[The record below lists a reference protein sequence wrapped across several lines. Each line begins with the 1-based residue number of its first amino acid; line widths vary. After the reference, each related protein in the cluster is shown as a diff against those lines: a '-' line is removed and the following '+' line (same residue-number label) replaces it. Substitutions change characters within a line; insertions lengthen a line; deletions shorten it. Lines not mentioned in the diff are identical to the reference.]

1 MARPARKDKPKEA
14 EVEANL
20 IPVMSCMFLLI
31 PALLLAM
38 EVARHAAIPVNR
50 PMFSD
55 STHTSDPPPNKVEKF
70 SVRVRGDGFST
81 ALGSVQPDVDIPL
94 RSPEAFDYDF
104 EALETKA
111 AALASADHGQYTV
124 HLSAE
129 GDVPFDALVETMD
142 ALRGR
147 DCSLAKAHAGERV
160 GDGCYFWNVVIES

>member
-38 EVARHAAIPVNR
+38 EVARHAAIPVNTPKFCDVVR
-50 PMFSD
+50 PQE
-55 STHTSDPPPNKVEKF
+55 TPTERIEKF

-81 ALGSVQPDVDIPL
+81 AMGSTTPEVDIPL
-94 RSPEAFDYDF
+94 RSNEPNDYDF
-104 EALETKA
+104 EALESKA
-111 AALASADHGQYTV
+111 AALASADRGQYTV

-147 DCSLAKAHAGERV
+147 DCSLAKAAAGERV